1 MQLKT
6 ESEKIGAA
14 PELPYISTA
23 TPLPRTYV
31 GNRGIPQRCNK
42 PQIVPS
48 SVLSTHVC
56 KIVVCYDE
64 GNGHTESPNLY
75 KNQAKLTIIME
86 VQTQICGNAI
96 PLKLCYI

>member
-42 PQIVPS
+42 LQIVPS

-56 KIVVCYDE
+56 KIAVCYDE
-64 GNGHTESPNLY
+64 GNARLY
-75 KNQAKLTIIME
+75 AWPY
-86 VQTQICGNAI
+86 QILGLLKH
-96 PLKLCYI
+96 PLGK